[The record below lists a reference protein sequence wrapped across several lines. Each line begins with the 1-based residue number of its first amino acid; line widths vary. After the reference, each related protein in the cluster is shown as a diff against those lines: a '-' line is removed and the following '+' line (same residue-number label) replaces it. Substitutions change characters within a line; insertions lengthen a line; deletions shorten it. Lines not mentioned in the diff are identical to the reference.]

1 MQKPF
6 ELVVLGTSSATPTRE
21 RNPSGQ
27 YVRLD
32 KHFFLIDCGEGT
44 QSQINHYQLKLLKL
58 KYVMI
63 SHLHGDHY
71 FGLIGLIS
79 TLSLIKRKNKLK
91 VFCPTSVLKIIQ
103 AHIKFSK
110 MSLNYELDLISL
122 NSQNEKNIYENP
134 SFTIKTFPLK
144 HSVYTNGFRIEEKKK
159 RRKLLLDK
167 ALQYKIDKV
176 YFNKLTKSENVF
188 NSEGKE
194 ISYLEVTNEG
204 PKPKSFAYCS
214 DTAYFKELVNYITDV
229 DLLYCE
235 TTFLEKDRDKA
246 LRTFHSTTIDAA
258 KLAKKGRV
266 KQLLIGH
273 FSSRYD
279 DYSMFFNEVF
289 SIFENVIISEEGKKV
304 QV

>member
-1 MQKPF
+1 MNIT
-6 ELVVLGTSSATPTRE
+6 VLGSQGAIPKLGKYSSSLLL
-21 RNPSGQ
+21 NISNS
-27 YVRLD
+27 YI
-32 KHFFLIDCGEGT
+32 LIDCCEGV
-44 QSQINHYQLKLLKL
+44 QFQLRKNKIKLSKIDIIL
-58 KYVMI
+58 I
-63 SHLHGDHY
+63 SHAHGDHY

-122 NSQNEKNIYENP
+122 NSQNEKNIYENL

-144 HSVYTNGFRIEEKKK
+144 HSVYANGFRIEEKKK

>member
-1 MQKPF
+1 MNIT
-6 ELVVLGTSSATPTRE
+6 VLGSQGAIPKLGKYSSSLLL
-21 RNPSGQ
+21 NISNS
-27 YVRLD
+27 YI
-32 KHFFLIDCGEGT
+32 LIDCCEGV
-44 QSQINHYQLKLLKL
+44 QFQLRKNKIKLSKIDIIL
-58 KYVMI
+58 I
-63 SHLHGDHY
+63 SHAHGDHY

-144 HSVYTNGFRIEEKKK
+144 HSVYTNGFRIEEKRK

>member
-1 MQKPF
+1 MNIT
-6 ELVVLGTSSATPTRE
+6 VLGSQGAIPKLGKYSSSLLL
-21 RNPSGQ
+21 NISNS
-27 YVRLD
+27 YI
-32 KHFFLIDCGEGT
+32 LIDCCEGV
-44 QSQINHYQLKLLKL
+44 QFQLRKNKIKLSKIDIIL
-58 KYVMI
+58 I
-63 SHLHGDHY
+63 SHAHGDHY

-194 ISYLEVTNEG
+194 ISYLEVTSEG

-289 SIFENVIISEEGKKV
+289 SIFENVIISEEGKRV

>member
-1 MQKPF
+1 MNIT
-6 ELVVLGTSSATPTRE
+6 VLGSQGAIPKLGKYSSSLLL
-21 RNPSGQ
+21 NISNS
-27 YVRLD
+27 YI
-32 KHFFLIDCGEGT
+32 LIDCCEGV
-44 QSQINHYQLKLLKL
+44 QFQLRKNKIKLSKIDIIL
-58 KYVMI
+58 I
-63 SHLHGDHY
+63 SHAHGDHY

-103 AHIKFSK
+103 AHIKFSR

-144 HSVYTNGFRIEEKKK
+144 HSVYTNGFRIEEKRK

-289 SIFENVIISEEGKKV
+289 SIFENVIIS
-304 QV
+304 